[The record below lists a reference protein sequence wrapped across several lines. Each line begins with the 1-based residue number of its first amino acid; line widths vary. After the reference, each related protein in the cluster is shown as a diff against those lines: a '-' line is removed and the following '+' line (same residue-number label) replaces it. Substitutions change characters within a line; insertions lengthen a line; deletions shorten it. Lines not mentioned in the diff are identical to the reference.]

1 MASNPVLVASHHYNH
16 IRIPM
21 PFLAHDVLAFRIACH
36 GVESLPMSSAPAAT
50 ADPGQPALR
59 RAVGRWQLFGLSI
72 NDVIGSGI
80 YLLPAAA
87 AALLGPASLWAV
99 LLAGLAVSLLV
110 LCYAQA
116 ASYFDQPGGGYLY
129 AREAFGP
136 FIGFQVGWML
146 LLTRIASAAAL
157 SNGLAEAVT
166 HFWPG
171 AASGTMR
178 IAIITGSLAL
188 LVGINVVGVRAAA
201 RTGVFLAIAKLLPLL
216 LFIGIG
222 AWYADLSQTA
232 TSLAD
237 IPLADLGKAAL
248 LLLFAYAGFENL
260 PAAAGEYRNPRRD
273 VPFAM
278 LMMIATVTAVYC
290 AVQWVALGTLPGLAQ
305 SQTPLADAAARFG
318 GGWLALVL
326 TVGAAVSIL
335 GTNSNTILLG
345 PRYLHTLAMDGFGPK
360 ALASIHPRF
369 RTPAVAIV
377 ALGVLSLVLAL
388 SGSFVQLALLSVVAR
403 LFTYLG
409 TATSV
414 LVLRRRHGDRAGA
427 LQLPGGPLIP
437 VAATV
442 LSLGLLASA
451 SRTNLVAAALAL
463 LAGAVIYRFWR
474 RADRTRQGPPR

>member
-1 MASNPVLVASHHYNH
+1 MSTPPSVVIPNP
-16 IRIPM
+16 
-21 PFLAHDVLAFRIACH
+21 D
-36 GVESLPMSSAPAAT
+36 
-50 ADPGQPALR
+50 QPALR
-59 RAVGRWQLFGLSI
+59 RAVGRWQLYGLSI
-72 NDVIGSGI
+72 NDVVGSGI

-136 FIGFQVGWML
+136 LVGFEVGWML

-171 AASGTMR
+171 AAGGAVR
-178 IAIITGSLAL
+178 IAIVVGSLAF
-188 LVGINVVGVRAAA
+188 LVGVNIIGVRAAA
-201 RTGVFLAIAKLLPLL
+201 RTGVLLAVAKLLPLL
-216 LFIGIG
+216 MFIGIG
-222 AWYADLSQTA
+222 AMYVDLSQA
-232 TSLAD
+232 AVLAAD
-237 IPLADLGKAAL
+237 IPPADLGKAAL

-278 LMMIATVTAVYC
+278 LAMIATVTLVYV

-318 GGWLALVL
+318 GGWLALLL

-335 GTNSNTILLG
+335 GTNSNTIMLG
-345 PRYLHTLAMDGFGPK
+345 PRYLHALAMDGFGPR
-360 ALASIHPRF
+360 ALTAIHPRF
-369 RTPAVAIV
+369 RTPAVAI
-377 ALGVLSLVLAL
+377 LTIGTLSLLLAL
-388 SGSFVQLALLSVVAR
+388 TGSFVQLALLSVVAR
-403 LFTYLG
+403 LFTYIG
-409 TATSV
+409 TALAV
-414 LVLRRRHGDRAGA
+414 LVLRRRHGDRPGA
-427 LQLPGGPLIP
+427 LQLPGGALIP

-451 SRTNLVAAALAL
+451 SLQNLVAGAIALVLGAA
-463 LAGAVIYRFWR
+463 IYRFWR
-474 RADRTRQGPPR
+474 RRD

>member
-1 MASNPVLVASHHYNH
+1 
-16 IRIPM
+16 
-21 PFLAHDVLAFRIACH
+21 
-36 GVESLPMSSAPAAT
+36 
-50 ADPGQPALR
+50 LR
-59 RAVGRWQLFGLSI
+59 RAVGRWQLYGLSI
-72 NDVIGSGI
+72 NDVVGSGI

-136 FIGFQVGWML
+136 LVGFEVGWML

-171 AASGTMR
+171 AASGAVR
-178 IAIITGSLAL
+178 IAIVIGSLAF
-188 LVGINVVGVRAAA
+188 LVGVNIIGVRAAA
-201 RTGVFLAIAKLLPLL
+201 RTGVLLAIAKLLPLL
-216 LFIGIG
+216 MFVGIG
-222 AWYADLSQTA
+222 AMYVDLSQAAVLTA
-232 TSLAD
+232 E
-237 IPLADLGKAAL
+237 IPPADLGKAAL

-278 LMMIATVTAVYC
+278 LAMIATVTLVYV
-290 AVQWVALGTLPGLAQ
+290 AVQWVALGTLPELAQ

-318 GGWLALVL
+318 GGWLALLL

-335 GTNSNTILLG
+335 GTNSNTIMLG
-345 PRYLHTLAMDGFGPK
+345 PRYLHALAMDGFGPR
-360 ALASIHPRF
+360 ALTAIHPRF
-369 RTPAVAIV
+369 RTPAAAILV
-377 ALGVLSLVLAL
+377 IGVLSLLLAL
-388 SGSFVQLALLSVVAR
+388 TGSFVQLALLSVVAR
-403 LFTYLG
+403 LFTYIG
-409 TATSV
+409 TAVAV
-414 LVLRRRHGDRAGA
+414 LVLRRRHGDRPSA
-427 LQLPGGPLIP
+427 LQLPGGALIP
-437 VAATV
+437 IAATV

-451 SRTNLVAAALAL
+451 SLQNLVAGAIAL
-463 LAGAVIYRFWR
+463 LLGAAIYRFWR
-474 RADRTRQGPPR
+474 RRD